1 MDLGIICSCMPAL
14 SKTLRHHL
22 PLLKTFRTSLYCRLR
37 SSHSHGS
44 KSVGSK
50 IQSNNSSPFPV
61 VASKSPGNASYVH
74 TRTECSNEHD
84 DSAQPSYELGQLQSV
99 RTFIGTTE
107 GGAAL
112 DDKIHL
118 THEIF
123 QQG

>member
-1 MDLGIICSCMPAL
+1 MPAL

-22 PLLKTFRTSLYCRLR
+22 PLLKAFRASLYSRLQ
-37 SSHSHGS
+37 SSHYYES
-44 KSVGSK
+44 KSNGSNTQPK
-50 IQSNNSSPFPV
+50 SSSPFPA
-61 VASKSPGNASYVH
+61 VASKPPGDGSYSDM
-74 TRTECSNEHD
+74 RTEYSKEYGS
-84 DSAQPSYELGQLQSV
+84 SAQPTYELGQLQSV
-99 RTFIGTTE
+99 RTFIGTAQ